1 MREAGCVASFSLL
14 RCADGSLYC
23 GWTTDPDRRLR
34 QHQAGSASR
43 YTKRRRPVEY
53 ALLLPAAD
61 RSAALRTEARIK
73 KLSRGQKLEPIGRRA
88 APSCGHPSGRRA
100 RFLDCPPAVSES
112 RVMPRDIDIGLDE
125 HLAERYF
132 TEPAIDCRLPE
143 HSREPRTAL
152 ALLESE
158 VLLDGDPMKNLA
170 TFVTTFMEP
179 EARAV
184 IAANLHRN
192 YINHAEYPQTAEISK
207 RCVRILHN
215 LFHGDGEPDAPGTA
229 CAGSSEAVMLGA
241 LAMKWRW
248 KAARE
253 KAGKPADRPN
263 LVYGADVHVVW
274 DKFCRYFDVKPRQV
288 SVPRGRYTMGA
299 DDLAP
304 QIDENTIGVVA
315 VVGTTFTGDCDD
327 VAGIDALLQEL
338 AGRGLDV
345 PMHIDAASGGFVFPF
360 SDPDFAWDFR
370 LPSVKSINVSG
381 HKFGLVY
388 PGVGWLI
395 FRDEDQLPE
404 DLVFYEDYLG
414 ERDATFTLNFSGSSA
429 FILAQY
435 YNLVRHGRAGYASLV
450 RAMDMNAGALATHL
464 GSMDALELIEGS
476 PRLPLV
482 IAQVRDGEPFS
493 GRDLVAELAQRRGWL
508 VPAYGL
514 PPANDDQQVL
524 RMLVKVNQT
533 RELVDAL
540 VGDFH
545 DSIADLRERSAGRPG
560 SRPAHSGHA
569 Y

>member
-1 MREAGCVASFSLL
+1 MSATDDKTAAR
-14 RCADGSLYC
+14 DG
-23 GWTTDPDRRLR
+23 
-34 QHQAGSASR
+34 
-43 YTKRRRPVEY
+43 
-53 ALLLPAAD
+53 
-61 RSAALRTEARIK
+61 RI
-73 KLSRGQKLEPIGRRA
+73 E
-88 APSCGHPSGRRA
+88 
-100 RFLDCPPAVSES
+100 DVD
-112 RVMPRDIDIGLDE
+112 VGLDV
-125 HLAERYF
+125 HVAERYF
-132 TEPAIDCRLPE
+132 TKRAIVRHMPE

-152 ALLESE
+152 AVLESE

-170 TFVTTFMEP
+170 TFVTTYMDP
-179 EARAV
+179 EARAI

-192 YINHAEYPQTAEISK
+192 YIDHAEYPRTAEISK
-207 RCVRILHN
+207 RCVRMMHC
-215 LFHGDGEPDAPGTA
+215 LFHGEGEPDAPGTA

-248 KAARE
+248 KAAR
-253 KAGKPADRPN
+253 KAAGKPIDRPN

-274 DKFCRYFDVKPRQV
+274 DKFCRYFEVEPRQV
-288 SVPRGRYTMGA
+288 PLRPGRYTVGPEE
-299 DDLAP
+299 LGP

-327 VAGIDALLQEL
+327 VTGIDAMLRDL

-370 LPSVKSINVSG
+370 LPTVKSINVSG

-388 PGVGWLI
+388 PGVGWLV
-395 FRDEDQLPE
+395 FRDEQQLPE

-435 YNLVRHGRAGYASLV
+435 YNFIRHGRAGYESLV
-450 RAMDMNAGALATHL
+450 RAMDTNARALAARL
-464 GSMDALELIEGS
+464 GEMDALELIEGA

-482 IAQVRDGEPFS
+482 IARVRAEEPFTGS
-493 GRDLVAELAQRRGWL
+493 DLVGELAKRRGWL
-508 VPAYGL
+508 VPAYHL
-514 PPANDDQQVL
+514 PPANEDQEIL
-524 RMLVKVNQT
+524 RMLVKINQT

-540 VGDFH
+540 ADDFTA
-545 DSIADLRERSAGRPG
+545 SIDFLRKRSAGHAVRQPV
-560 SRPAHSGHA
+560 HSGHG